1 MGKRLIGAQLDQDFI
16 DQIDSAAETLGVNR
30 STFIRQAL
38 QMWLLMYAIEA
49 AEQNA

>member
-16 DQIDSAAETLGVNR
+16 DQIDRAAETLGVNR

-38 QMWLLMYAIEA
+38 QMWLLMYTIEA
-49 AEQNA
+49 AEENA

>member
-1 MGKRLIGAQLDQDFI
+1 MGKRLIGAQLEQDFI
-16 DQIDSAAETLGVNR
+16 DQIDEAAETLGVNR

-38 QMWLLMYAIEA
+38 QLWLLMYRIEA

>member
-1 MGKRLIGAQLDQDFI
+1 MAKRLIGAQLDQDFI
-16 DQIDSAAETLGVNR
+16 DQIDEASKTLGVNR

-38 QMWLLMYAIEA
+38 QMWLVLYAIEA

>member
-1 MGKRLIGAQLDQDFI
+1 MEKRLIGAQLDQDLI
-16 DQIDSAAETLGVNR
+16 DQIDLAAETLGVNR

>member
-1 MGKRLIGAQLDQDFI
+1 MGKRLIGAQLEEDFI
-16 DQIDSAAETLGVNR
+16 DQIDLAAETLGVNR

-38 QMWLLMYAIEA
+38 QLWLLMYHIEA